1 MEILKLNTGGA
12 VGSKIRLRRSAQNF
26 CEDTVSSVLCAMEV
40 WVLSGGFQDGLR
52 GGLIYPNFCGLSFTF
67 LHLL

>member
-26 CEDTVSSVLCAMEV
+26 CEVTVSSVLCAIEM
-40 WVLSGGFQDGLR
+40 WVEWWYRVVGFRMDYVGG
-52 GGLIYPNFCGLSFTF
+52 
-67 LHLL
+67 